1 MPEGEPVEE
10 LHGDIGRTETSE
22 EDIAGEL
29 ILRTKN
35 TMQVIKWAKNIGD
48 VGKIER
54 VGTTSTVLANYSED
68 WVAAML
74 N

>member
-35 TMQVIKWAKNIGD
+35 TMQVIK
-48 VGKIER
+48 
-54 VGTTSTVLANYSED
+54 
-68 WVAAML
+68 
-74 N
+74 

>member
-1 MPEGEPVEE
+1 MINLKNVGELFVILGWTPRYGQLGERMPEGEPVEE

-35 TMQVIKWAKNIGD
+35 TMQVIK
-48 VGKIER
+48 
-54 VGTTSTVLANYSED
+54 
-68 WVAAML
+68 
-74 N
+74 